1 MKVVGVISDTHG
13 LLRPEAVKA
22 LSNVDLIV
30 HAGDVD
36 SEDIIENLRELAP
49 VVAIRGNMDGGAWAA
64 ELKRTEIVEIEE
76 TLIYIIHDIQ
86 SLNLD
91 AHAAGIKVVVYGH
104 SHMPAINEKRGV
116 LYLNPGSAG
125 PRRFKLP
132 ITVAHLRIDGKKTVG
147 ARIIDLAAI
156 PPSHP

>member
-1 MKVVGVISDTHG
+1 MKLIGVISDTHG
-13 LLRPEAVKA
+13 LLRPEAVKS

-30 HAGDVD
+30 HAGDIG
-36 SEDIIENLRELAP
+36 SSDIIESLTELAP
-49 VVAIRGNMDGGAWAA
+49 VVAIRGNMDGGKWAA

-76 TLIYIIHDIQ
+76 TLIYVIHDIQ
-86 SLNLD
+86 SLDLD
-91 AHAAGIKVVVYGH
+91 ACAAGIRVVVYGH
-104 SHMPAINEKRGV
+104 SHMPSIREKQGV

-132 ITVAHLRIDGKKTVG
+132 VTVAHLRIDGRNTIG